1 MLISILEIIIIII
14 PILGSI
20 AYLTLA
26 ERKVMGYMQRRIG
39 PNRVGIY
46 GILQPIADGIKLI
59 LKETINPS
67 VSNKIIFL
75 FAPFIS
81 FVLAILAW
89 AVIPLSI
96 GTVLSDMNL
105 GLMYLLAI
113 SSLGTYGII
122 FAGWSSNSKYSLFGS
137 LRTTAQLISYEVAIG
152 LILLPIVVMVGSF
165 NFIKIVENQKAIY
178 FFFPL
183 FPLTLLFFISI
194 IAETNR
200 APFDLSE
207 AESELVSGFLTEYS
221 SFSFALFFLAEYCNM
236 ILMSTFLSIFFLGGY
251 LTPNIFDICNISTLQ
266 PIILGIK
273 TSFILFSMIWIR
285 ASFPRLRFDQ
295 LITLFWTSML
305 PLSLAFIVLVP
316 SILITFNNTNI
327 LL

>member
-1 MLISILEIIIIII
+1 
-14 PILGSI
+14 
-20 AYLTLA
+20 
-26 ERKVMGYMQRRIG
+26 MQRRIG

-152 LILLPIVVMVGSF
+152 LILLPIVIMVGSF
-165 NFIKIVENQKAIY
+165 NFIKIIENQKAIY
-178 FFFPL
+178 FIFPL
-183 FPLTLLFFISI
+183 LPLTLLFFISI

-251 LTPNIFDICNISTLQ
+251 LIPNIYYISSIWILE
-266 PIILGIK
+266 PFILGIK
-273 TSFILFSMIWIR
+273 TSLILFTMIWIR

-295 LITLFWTSML
+295 LITLFWTGML

-316 SILITFNNTNI
+316 SILITFNNTKI
-327 LL
+327 LF